1 MSAKELTPTP
11 LHVLLIEDNADDAF
25 FLERHLRRSGFLPE
39 IKRVEIESEMLSALQ
54 GTSHFDIILADY
66 NLPSFS
72 GPAALQLVKTH
83 NLDIPFIMLSG
94 VISEETAVASMRAGA
109 QDYVSKQ
116 NMARLVPAIRRE
128 LAEAALRR
136 QQLASERALRDSEI
150 RFHSLIEAMPLGLLI
165 SDVTGKVTYANGAAQ
180 RLLHYSTSDIASG
193 SVTLSSICPKLLT
206 SVDALSREN
215 VSIEPTE
222 ASCVTGNS
230 HSIDALVAITSL
242 MPDASREKRQL
253 AAFIADLSLQK
264 RSEETLRRTEKLA
277 VTGRLA
283 AVIAH
288 EINNPLEAV
297 MNCLYLLAQT
307 ELPSDARAYLDLAQ
321 RELDRV
327 TQITIQTLRF
337 FRSSTRP
344 VKTDIREVIDNV
356 LSLLD
361 SRFRQLDIEV
371 VREFRANL
379 PIFAQEG
386 ELRQVIA
393 NLVGNAIDAIPQS
406 GRIIVRTAKARDW
419 KTNQEGLSITV
430 ADNGVGMDQPT
441 CQRIFEPFFS
451 TKGPTG
457 TGLGLWISQEIVH
470 KHHGTIRVRSR
481 RQSTS
486 VCGATVFRLFLP
498 ATK

>member
-1 MSAKELTPTP
+1 MSSQELTSTP
-11 LHVLLIEDNADDAF
+11 LTVLLVEDNADDAF

-39 IKRVEIESEMLSALQ
+39 ITRVETEVEMLAALENAK
-54 GTSHFDIILADY
+54 HPDIILADY

-72 GPAALQLVKTH
+72 GPAALQLIKIH
-83 NLDIPFIMLSG
+83 NFDIPFIMLSG
-94 VISEETAVASMRAGA
+94 VISEETAVSSMRAGA

-128 LAEAALRR
+128 LAEAASRR
-136 QQLASERALRDSEI
+136 QQLAAELALRDSEI

-165 SDVTGKVTYANGAAQ
+165 SDVNGRVTYANGAAQ

-193 SVTLSSICPKLLT
+193 SVTLGSICPKLLT
-206 SVDALSREN
+206 SIETLSQED

-222 ASCVTGNS
+222 ASCLTGNS

-242 MPDASREKRQL
+242 MPDASRENRQL

-307 ELPSDARAYLDLAQ
+307 DLPQDSRAYLSLAQ
-321 RELDRV
+321 KELDRV

-344 VKTDIREVIDNV
+344 VKTDIHDVIDNV

-361 SRFRQLDIEV
+361 SRFRQLDIQI
-371 VREFRANL
+371 VRQFRATP

-406 GRIIVRTAKARDW
+406 GRIIVRTSKARDW
-419 KTNQEGLSITV
+419 RTNHEGLSITV
-430 ADNGVGMDQPT
+430 ADNGTGMDRPT
-441 CQRIFEPFFS
+441 QQRIFEPFFS

-457 TGLGLWISQEIVH
+457 TGLGLWISQEIIH
-470 KHHGTIRVRSR
+470 KHHGTIRMRSR
-481 RQSTS
+481 RQSQN
-486 VCGATVFRLFLP
+486 VCGTTVFRLFLP
-498 ATK
+498 TTT